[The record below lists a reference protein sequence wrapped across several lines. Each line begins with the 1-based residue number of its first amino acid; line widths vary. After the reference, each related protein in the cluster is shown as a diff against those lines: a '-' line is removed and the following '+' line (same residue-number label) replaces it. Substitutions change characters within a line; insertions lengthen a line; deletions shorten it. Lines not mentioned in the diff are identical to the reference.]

1 MKKTGLIIALA
12 ALALVIGAAVVIPN
26 LVNQETTEVA
36 AINATTNTATN
47 STELDNAALVNQY
60 CVVCHNE
67 TLKTGGLELD
77 AYNANDFTAHPD
89 VWERVLR
96 KLRANAMPPTGM
108 PRPDAERFAQ
118 FEADIAASLNG
129 LALNSP
135 NPGRTATFSR
145 LNRLQ
150 YQNAVRDLLDLN
162 VDVEELLPKDD
173 ASFGFDNVNLTNLSP
188 TLMERYLATAQKVSR
203 LAVGTP
209 LTSPVSHVEL
219 VPATLTQEDRFE
231 GLPFGTRGGTLFSY
245 NFPRDG
251 EYTIDVK
258 LARDRNE
265 NLEGLNE
272 PHEMEITVDG
282 ERIGIFEIAPN
293 RSERFATFYYHDQG
307 AGEGLQTATT
317 VSAGAHDVAVTF
329 IRKNSA
335 LIEST
340 RQPYD
345 AHFNRDRHPRQQPA
359 VLSVSIAGPYDSTG
373 ISETASRN
381 RIFTCQPNADLSASA
396 CAESIVTNLA
406 SKAFRRPVTAA
417 DVETPLAFFEQAN
430 NNQGFEA
437 GIEMALRAILVSPE
451 FLFRIEQDPA
461 DFGSGEVYALSDIEL
476 ASRLSFFLWSSIPD
490 DELLE
495 LASTEQLSNPEV
507 LEAQVKR
514 MLADPRSESLASN
527 FADQWLYL
535 RNLDAVDPNLR
546 LFPDFD
552 NNLRLAMRQETEMLF
567 SHVIQDDRNVMEL
580 LSADYTFLNERLA
593 RHYEIPNVYGDQFR
607 KVDLDPESPRIGLLG
622 HGSVLTVTS
631 YATRTSPVQRG
642 KWVLENVL
650 GIPPPPP
657 PDDVPALP
665 ENDSEVKVET
675 MRERMVQHR
684 ANPACAACHQV
695 MDPIGLVMEEFDA
708 IGRIRTVNSDQPPI
722 DTLGNLPGGDA
733 LYGVNGLR
741 DALVQNPDAFV
752 GTMSEKLMTYALG
765 RGLEYY
771 DAPAIRSIVEE
782 AATQDYSFSS
792 IVVALVNST
801 PFQMRRTL

>member
-1 MKKTGLIIALA
+1 MNKTGLITA
-12 ALALVIGAAVVIPN
+12 AAAVAILGIGAIIFLPDTSNPADPS
-26 LVNQETTEVA
+26 EVA
-36 AINATTNTATN
+36 ATAVAQ
-47 STELDNAALVNQY
+47 DNAALVNQY
-60 CVVCHNE
+60 CVVCHNA

-77 AYNANDFTAHPD
+77 AIDVNDIGAHPD

-108 PRPDAERFAQ
+108 PRPDEAIFTNFESDLAETLDA
-118 FEADIAASLNG
+118 
-129 LALNSP
+129 LALANP
-135 NPGRTATFSR
+135 IPGRTATFSR

-150 YQNAVRDLLDLN
+150 YQNSVRDLLDLD
-162 VDVEELLPKDD
+162 VDVSELLPKDD
-173 ASFGFDNVNLTNLSP
+173 ASYGFDNVNLTNLSP
-188 TLMERYLATAQKVSR
+188 TLMERYLAAAQKISR

-209 LTSPVSHVEL
+209 LTSPLSHVEL

-251 EYTIDVK
+251 QYVIDVK

-265 NLEGLNE
+265 NLEGLTE
-272 PHEMEITVDG
+272 PHEIEVSIDG
-282 ERIGIFEIAPN
+282 NRIDIFEIEPN

-307 AGEGLQTATT
+307 AGEGLQTATEIT
-317 VSAGAHDVAVTF
+317 AGAHDVGVTF

-340 RQPYD
+340 RQPYE

-359 VLSVSIAGPYDSTG
+359 VLSVSIAGPYESTG
-373 ISETASRN
+373 ISDTASRKK
-381 RIFTCQPNADLSASA
+381 IFVCQPDAQLSAA
-396 CAESIVTNLA
+396 ECAHSIVSNLA
-406 SKAFRRPVTAA
+406 VKAFRRPITEEDIA
-417 DVETPLAFFEQAN
+417 TPMAFFDQVNAE
-430 NNQGFEA
+430 QGFEK
-437 GIEMALRAILVSPE
+437 GVEMALRAILVSPE

-490 DELLE
+490 EELLE
-495 LASTEQLSNPEV
+495 LATQEQLSNPEV
-507 LEAQVKR
+507 LEQQVKR
-514 MLADPRSESLASN
+514 MLADPRSATLASN

-535 RNLDAVDPNLR
+535 RNLDSVDPNLR

-552 NNLRLAMRQETEMLF
+552 DNLRQAMRQETEMLF
-567 SHVIQDDRNVMEL
+567 QHIIMEDKNVMEL

-593 RHYEIPNVYGDQFR
+593 QHYDIPNVYGDQFR
-607 KVDLDPESPRIGLLG
+607 LVDLDPDSLRVGLLG
-622 HGSVLTVTS
+622 HGSMLTVTS

-665 ENDSEVKVET
+665 ENNSEVKVET
-675 MRERMVQHR
+675 MRDRMVQHR

-708 IGRIRTVNSDQPPI
+708 IGRIRTVTSDEPEI
-722 DTLGNLPGGDA
+722 DTLGNLPGSEP

-741 DALVQNPDAFV
+741 NALVQNPDAFV

-771 DAPAIRSIVEE
+771 DAPAIRSIVQE
-782 AATQDYSFSS
+782 AAAEDYSFSS
-792 IVVALVNST
+792 IVVALVSST
-801 PFQMRRTL
+801 PFQLRSTL

>member
-1 MKKTGLIIALA
+1 MNKTGLITSTAAIAM
-12 ALALVIGAAVVIPN
+12 LVIGAVIFFPDSTPIP
-26 LVNQETTEVA
+26 ESDP
-36 AINATTNTATN
+36 IATTPTAM
-47 STELDNAALVNQY
+47 DNAAIVNQY
-60 CVVCHNE
+60 CVVCHNG

-77 AYNANDFTAHPD
+77 AYDANDVAAHPE

-108 PRPDAERFAQ
+108 PRPDQATFTK
-118 FEADIAASLNG
+118 FEADLAARLDA
-129 LALNSP
+129 LAVSDP

-150 YQNAVRDLLDLN
+150 YQNAVRELLEIDM
-162 VDVEELLPKDD
+162 DVSELLPKDD
-173 ASFGFDNVNLTNLSP
+173 ASYGFDNVNLTNLSP
-188 TLMERYLATAQKVSR
+188 TLMERYLAAAQKISR

-209 LTSPVSHVEL
+209 LTNPVSHVEL
-219 VPATLTQEDRFE
+219 LPATLTQEDRFE

-245 NFPRDG
+245 NFPQDG
-251 EYTIDVK
+251 QYIIDVK

-265 NLEGLNE
+265 NLEGLTE
-272 PHEMEITVDG
+272 PHEMEITIDG
-282 ERIGIFEIAPN
+282 RRIDLFEIVPN
-293 RSERFATFYYHDQG
+293 RSERYATFYYNDQG
-307 AGEGLQTATT
+307 AGEGLQTATMVT
-317 VSAGAHDVAVTF
+317 AGAQDVSVTF

-340 RQPYD
+340 RQPYE

-359 VLSVSIAGPYDSTG
+359 VLSVSIAGPYESTG
-373 ISETASRN
+373 ISDTASRQK
-381 RIFTCQPNADLSASA
+381 IFVCQPDDQLSELE
-396 CAESIVTNLA
+396 CANTIVSNLA
-406 SKAFRRPVTAA
+406 AKAFRRPITQENIA
-417 DVETPLAFFEQAN
+417 TPLAFFEQVN
-430 NNQGFEA
+430 EEQGFEK

-461 DFGSGEVYALSDIEL
+461 DLGSGEIYALSDIEL
-476 ASRLSFFLWSSIPD
+476 ASSLSFFLWSSIPD
-490 DELLE
+490 EELLQ
-495 LASTEQLSNPEV
+495 LAEQERLSDPAV
-507 LEAQVKR
+507 LEEQVKR
-514 MLADPRSESLASN
+514 MLADPRAETLASN

-535 RNLDAVDPNLR
+535 RNLDAADPNLR

-552 NNLRLAMRQETEMLF
+552 DNLRQAMRLETEMLF
-567 SHVIQDDRNVMEL
+567 QHIIQEDRNVMEL

-593 RHYEIPNVYGDQFR
+593 RHYDIPNVYGDQFR
-607 KVDLDPESPRIGLLG
+607 EVILDPDSLRFGLLG

-665 ENDSEVKVET
+665 ENNSEVKVET
-675 MRERMVQHR
+675 MRDRMAQHR

-708 IGRIRTVNSDQPPI
+708 IGRIRTVNSDEPEI
-722 DTLGNLPGGDA
+722 DASGNLPGSDP
-733 LYGVNGLR
+733 LYGVKGLR
-741 DALVQNPDAFV
+741 DALVQNPEAFV

-765 RGLEYY
+765 RGLDYY
-771 DAPAIRSIVEE
+771 DAPAIRKIVKE
-782 AATQDYSFSS
+782 AAEEDYSFSS
-792 IVVALVNST
+792 IVVSLVNST
-801 PFQMRRTL
+801 PFQMRSTL

>member
-1 MKKTGLIIALA
+1 MKKTGLIISVV
-12 ALALVIGAAVVIPN
+12 ALALLIAGTLILLPD
-26 LVNQETTEVA
+26 
-36 AINATTNTATN
+36 TTNSIDSSSIATI
-47 STELDNAALVNQY
+47 TPEQDNAALVNQY

-67 TLKTGGLELD
+67 ALKTGGLELD
-77 AYNANDFTAHPD
+77 AYDANNVAEHPD

-108 PRPDAERFAQ
+108 PRPDAARFAQ
-118 FEADIAASLNG
+118 FEADLAASLDAVA
-129 LALNSP
+129 LANP

-150 YQNAVRDLLDLN
+150 YQNAIRDILDLN
-162 VDVEELLPKDD
+162 VDVSELLPNDD

-188 TLMERYLATAQKVSR
+188 TLMERYLAAAQKISR
-203 LAVGTP
+203 LAVGAP

-251 EYTIDVK
+251 QYTIDVK

-265 NLEGLNE
+265 NLEGLTE

-282 ERIGIFEIAPN
+282 QRIDIFEIVPN

-307 AGEGLQTATT
+307 AGEGLQASTQVT
-317 VSAGAHDVAVTF
+317 AGAHDVGVTF

-335 LIEST
+335 LIESA

-359 VLSVSIAGPYDSTG
+359 VLSVSIAGPYESTG
-373 ISETASRN
+373 VSETAARKK
-381 RIFTCQPNADLSASA
+381 IFSCQPDEQLSASQ
-396 CAESIVTNLA
+396 CATTIVTELA
-406 SKAFRRPVTAA
+406 TKAFRRPVTAE
-417 DVETPLAFFEQAN
+417 DITTPLTFFERAN
-430 NNQGFEA
+430 AANGFEA
-437 GIEMALRAILVSPE
+437 GIEMAIRAILVSPE
-451 FLFRIEQDPA
+451 FLFRIEQDPS
-461 DFGSGEVYALSDIEL
+461 DFGSGEDYVLSDTEL

-490 DELLE
+490 DELME
-495 LASTEQLSNPEV
+495 LARRGELSNPTV
-507 LEAQVKR
+507 LEEQVKR
-514 MLADPRSESLASN
+514 MLADPRAESLASN

-535 RNLDAVDPNLR
+535 RNLDSVDPNLR

-552 NNLRLAMRQETEMLF
+552 NNLRQAMRQETEMLF
-567 SHVIQDDRNVMEL
+567 SHIILEDRNVMEL

-593 RHYEIPNVYGDQFR
+593 RHYDIPNIYGDQFR
-607 KVDLDPESPRIGLLG
+607 KVDLDPASPRIGLLG

-657 PDDVPALP
+657 PDDVPALA
-665 ENDSEVKVET
+665 ENNSEVKVET
-675 MRERMVQHR
+675 MRDRMAQHR

-708 IGRIRTVNSDQPPI
+708 IGRIRTVTTDQPAI
-722 DTLGNLPGGDA
+722 DTLGNLPGSDP
-733 LYGVNGLR
+733 LTGVNGLR
-741 DALVQNPDAFV
+741 DALVQNPEAFV

-771 DAPAIRSIVEE
+771 DAPAIRSIIKE
-782 AATQDYSFSS
+782 AEAQNYSFSS

>member
-1 MKKTGLIIALA
+1 MKKTGLLISLA
-12 ALALVIGAAVVIPN
+12 ALALLAAGAYIFLPASTDPSDSADI
-26 LVNQETTEVA
+26 A
-36 AINATTNTATN
+36 AAHSADLA
-47 STELDNAALVNQY
+47 ELDNAALVNQY

-77 AYNANDFTAHPD
+77 AIDANNIAANPD

-118 FEADIAASLNG
+118 FEADIAAN
-129 LALNSP
+129 LNSLAINNP

-150 YQNAVRDLLDLN
+150 YQNAIRDLLDLN

-188 TLMERYLATAQKVSR
+188 TLMERYLATAQKISR

-251 EYTIDVK
+251 EYIIDVK

-272 PHEMEITVDG
+272 PHEIEVTVDG
-282 ERIGIFEIAPN
+282 QRIDLFEIEPN

-307 AGEGLQTATT
+307 AGEGLQTTT
-317 VSAGAHDVAVTF
+317 SVSAGAHDVGVTF

-359 VLSVSIAGPYDSTG
+359 VLSVSIAGPYESTG
-373 ISETASRN
+373 VSETASRKK
-381 RIFTCQPNADLSASA
+381 IFICQPGAGISESE
-396 CAESIVTNLA
+396 CAESIVSNLA
-406 SKAFRRPVTAA
+406 AKAFRRPIT
-417 DVETPLAFFEQAN
+417 DEDISTPLAFFQQAN
-430 NNQGFEA
+430 NSLGFDA

-461 DFGSGEVYALSDIEL
+461 DFGSGEVYALSDVEL

-490 DELLE
+490 DELMS
-495 LASTEQLSNPEV
+495 LANSEQLGDPEV
-507 LEAQVKR
+507 LKAQVER

-552 NNLRLAMRQETEMLF
+552 NNLRMAMRQETEMLF
-567 SHVIQDDRNVMEL
+567 SHVIQEDRNVMEL

-607 KVDLDPESPRIGLLG
+607 KVDLDPESPRLGLLG

-675 MRERMVQHR
+675 MRERMAQHR
-684 ANPACAACHQV
+684 ANPACASCHQV

-708 IGRIRTVNSDQPPI
+708 IGRIRTVNSDQPAI
-722 DTLGNLPGGDA
+722 DTLGNLPGGNP

-752 GTMSEKLMTYALG
+752 GTMSEKLMTYSLG

-782 AATQDYSFSS
+782 AAAQDYSFSS